1 MNMKKITS
9 LALACILTASVLVGC
24 SKKDSN
30 SNSQGEQNN
39 QPNPNLSIS
48 FDLSKYFDDTG
59 YLIGLDTSKVKL
71 PDYKSI
77 VVPKEHHTPSKEDV
91 QKAIDAELAKF
102 AEPVN
107 VTTGT
112 VPDGATLNIDYVGSV
127 DGVEF
132 EGGNTNGQGTEVTI
146 GVTQYIDDFLE
157 QLVGKKI
164 GSTFDI
170 EVTFPED
177 YHMPDLAGKDA
188 IFKITINSM
197 KTPGELPELTDD
209 FVKTNFA
216 FTGVTTKEEYIQYVT
231 DMLSSTLVNR
241 YLYGEILKKT
251 TFDEVN
257 ENAIKFHQDHVLA
270 YCEMEAK
277 AYGMTLD
284 AYLELTGLGT
294 KEQFLELGAEAIKSD
309 AEQLLV
315 LQSIGKHENIT
326 VTDEDIKAQVGD
338 NQAQLEE
345 LYGKNY
351 VKMSVLNEK
360 VLTFLEEKTP
370 RE

>member
-24 SKKDSN
+24 SKSDSN
-30 SNSQGEQNN
+30 SNSQDGQNN
-39 QPNPNLSIS
+39 DPNANLSIS
-48 FDLSKYFDDTG
+48 FDLSQYFDENG
-59 YLIGLDTSKVKL
+59 YLIDLDTSKVKL
-71 PDYKSI
+71 PDYKAI
-77 VVPKEHHTPSKEDV
+77 VVPKEHHTPSKEDI
-91 QKAIDAELAKF
+91 QKAIDSDLARF

-112 VPDGATLNIDYVGSV
+112 VPDGATLNIDYVGSI

-132 EGGNTNGQGTEVTI
+132 KGGNTNGQGTEVTI
-146 GVTQYIDDFLE
+146 GVTEYIDDFLE
-157 QLVGKKI
+157 QLVGKEI

-177 YHMPDLAGKDA
+177 YHMADLAGKDA
-188 IFKITINSM
+188 VFKITINSM
-197 KTPGELPELTDD
+197 KTHGELPELTDD

-216 FTGVTTKEEYIQYVT
+216 NTGAATKEEYIQYVT
-231 DMLSSTLVNR
+231 DTLSSTLVNR
-241 YLYGEILKKT
+241 YLYNEILKKT
-251 TFDEVN
+251 TFDEIN
-257 ENAIKFHQDHVLA
+257 ENAIKFHQDHVLS

-284 AYLELTGLGT
+284 AYLEITGLGT
-294 KEQFLELGAEAIKSD
+294 REQFLEIGADAIKSD

-315 LQSIGKHENIT
+315 LQSIAKQENIV
-326 VTDEDIKAQVGD
+326 VTDEDVKEQVGE
-338 NQAQLEE
+338 NQEKLEE

-351 VKMSVLNEK
+351 VRMSVLHEK
-360 VLTFLEEKTP
+360 VLTFLEEQTP
-370 RE
+370 RA